1 LLNRK
6 HQEQYVDNQE
16 YHSQGYINF
25 GDLFVPV
32 PPGKDLF
39 VPVLPG
45 KDLFVPVPPG
55 EDDSLGSRNTV
66 CKDREHQ

>member
-1 LLNRK
+1 M
-6 HQEQYVDNQE
+6 
-16 YHSQGYINF
+16 
-25 GDLFVPV
+25 PV

-45 KDLFVPVPPG
+45 KDLFVLVPPG